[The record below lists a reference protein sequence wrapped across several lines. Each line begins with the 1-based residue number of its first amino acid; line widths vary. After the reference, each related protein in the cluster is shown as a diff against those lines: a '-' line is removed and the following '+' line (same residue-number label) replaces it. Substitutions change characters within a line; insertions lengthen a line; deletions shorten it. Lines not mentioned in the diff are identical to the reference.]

1 LLTFNTNLFGVDSS
15 TMDNI
20 DMIVKENPYEVL
32 LENKKEIID

>member
-1 LLTFNTNLFGVDSS
+1 VDSS